1 MRKFKSIVLA
11 AAAIGSILGPGA
23 AFAADLPARTYS
35 KAPVTVDIARV
46 ALDYRFGG
54 PVVAKY

>member
-1 MRKFKSIVLA
+1 MRKVKSIVLA
-11 AAAIGSILGPGA
+11 AAAIGSILGLGV